1 MAVGRALGAPHTSP
15 PPPGFG
21 NASGA
26 RCRPGRAGTVPSH
39 GSRSSSMACSRRG
52 GLEPGSRG
60 GDAPHD
66 PERPAR
72 GQGHAAGLAGGNL
85 PGSAT
90 SPAEAPSAPL
100 QPGRL
105 WASPRC
111 RAGGFPR
118 AQVKAKAPR
127 QARATP
133 PRTAAPPAPGAGS
146 PAALWPPATRPP
158 NRPRKDRGRRRPPSE
173 SATFRGTLRGRPARS
188 RCACARPTCARSPV
202 RPP

>member
-1 MAVGRALGAPHTSP
+1 MAVGRALGAPHTLPPTPGVRERERGALSARTRGDGAFSRGAALLPWHAREGGAWSP
-15 PPPGFG
+15 G
-21 NASGA
+21 
-26 RCRPGRAGTVPSH
+26 H
-39 GSRSSSMACSRRG
+39 
-52 GLEPGSRG
+52 G

-66 PERPAR
+66 PERPSR

-118 AQVKAKAPR
+118 AQVKAEAPR